1 MHLNFSFRKSNV
13 RIDSSSILINPFLL
27 FLSAY

>member
-13 RIDSSSILINPFLL
+13 RIGSSSILINPFLL